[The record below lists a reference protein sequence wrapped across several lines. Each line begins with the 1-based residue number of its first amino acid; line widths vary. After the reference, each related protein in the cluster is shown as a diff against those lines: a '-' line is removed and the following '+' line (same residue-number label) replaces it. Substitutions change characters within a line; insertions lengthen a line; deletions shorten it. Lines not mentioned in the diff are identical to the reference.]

1 MLIDGVNKRLEKD
14 ASIDFSFK
22 IYCLTTREIPDT
34 EIPKNVLFV
43 RTDKNNYLKF
53 LNIKNFIIDSFKYDI
68 LLVVTLVQPLLLIS
82 SFLAI
87 FLKEKS
93 S

>member
-1 MLIDGVNKRLEKD
+1 MYYLLELI
-14 ASIDFSFK
+14 K
-22 IYCLTTREIPDT
+22 IIT
-34 EIPKNVLFV
+34 
-43 RTDKNNYLKF
+43 LKF

-87 FLKEKS
+87 FFLKEKS